1 MIKIS
6 DQKTVTE
13 LKILRKT
20 SSVCHFCLKEKGK
33 MNPVPADIIELDG
46 KTFIRKNCPE
56 HGEFKEI
63 YWSNA
68 ELYKK
73 FIKWFNT
80 GKGVGNPTMG
90 HVENPICPTNC
101 GLCKNHH
108 SNTLLANID
117 ITNRCNLHCWYC
129 FANASSAGFVY
140 EPTMKQFKEMIKFL
154 REQKPAPVEAMQ
166 FSGGEPTV
174 RVELPEMA
182 AECYRAGFNQI
193 QLATNGILIGKDYD
207 LTEELIEGGINTIY
221 MKFNGTSRQ
230 TNPENWHLIEDILN
244 NLRRAGIQENRH
256 GGVVFV
262 MFLMNGHN
270 TQDVYNVIKFAEK
283 NIDIVRGT
291 IVQPISFVGRFA
303 DAKAKPLPETERLEK
318 RITIPDYLQF
328 LEDQSNG
335 KLAMDDFRPIP
346 VVLPISHILETLQGK
361 ELIEFTSHPA
371 CGIATYV
378 FEVDGELVPITR
390 FFDVNGMMDYM
401 EEMSQGINNGTI
413 KPGKAITG
421 LLKKLDETVDKEK
434 APTKFNVQKLM
445 FDIIQKGSFEALAD
459 FHYRSLLISGMHFQ
473 DPYNM
478 DLQRVSRCV
487 IHMALPGNELSQG
500 KPHLIPFCSY
510 NSFPMYRARLEHDFG
525 MSIEEWKEAHP
536 GKALYE
542 IA

>member
-1 MIKIS
+1 MS
-6 DQKTVTE
+6 DQKAITE
-13 LKILRKT
+13 LKVLRKT
-20 SSVCHFCLKEKGK
+20 GSICHFCLKEKGK
-33 MNPVPADIIELDG
+33 INPVPAEIVEIDG
-46 KTFIRKNCPE
+46 KAYIRKNCPE

-63 YWSNA
+63 YWSSS

-80 GKGVGNPTMG
+80 GKGVYNPSITK
-90 HVENPICPTNC
+90 ENPICPMSC
-101 GLCKNHH
+101 GLCSNHN

-117 ITNRCNLHCWYC
+117 VTNRCNLHCWYC

-140 EPTMKQFKEMIKFL
+140 EPTMKQFKQMVKDL
-154 REQKPAPVEAMQ
+154 REQKPAPVEAVQ

-174 RVELPEMA
+174 RAELPEMA

-193 QLATNGILIGKDYD
+193 QLATNGVLIGKDYD

-221 MKFNGTSRQ
+221 LKFNGVSRQ

-262 MFLMNGHN
+262 MFTMAGHN
-270 TQDVYNVIKFAEK
+270 TQDIYPVIKFAEK
-283 NIDIVRGT
+283 NIDIVRAT
-291 IVQPISFVGRFA
+291 ITQPISFVGRFA
-303 DAKAKPLPETERLEK
+303 DPNAKPLPEDERLK
-318 RITIPDYLQF
+318 SRITLPTYLKY

-335 KLAMDDFRPIP
+335 KLAISDFRPIP

-361 ELIEFTSHPA
+361 DLIEFTAHPA

-378 FEVDGELVPITR
+378 FEVEGEMVPITR
-390 FFDVNGMMDYM
+390 FFDVDRMMEGM
-401 EEMSQGINNGTI
+401 EEMSQGIQNGTMR
-413 KPGKAITG
+413 PGKAITR
-421 LLKKLDETVDKEK
+421 LLKLLDETVDKEK
-434 APTKFNVQKLM
+434 APSKFNVQKLM

-459 FHYRSLLISGMHFQ
+459 FHYRSLLLSGMHFQ

-478 DLQRVSRCV
+478 DLERLSRCV
-487 IHMALPGNELSQG
+487 IHMAIPGDEETKG
-500 KPHLIPFCSY
+500 KTRLVPFCSY
-510 NSFPMYRARLEHDFG
+510 NSFPMYRAQLEHKFG